1 MIYGI
6 ILFLTLSFN
15 YLFPIKEKKTTLIFR
30 ADIELL
36 FSCPLGTTRPQSA
49 FFTFVFTT
57 VRLVNRFTSLRLFD
71 TRERRKQTRGGEAP
85 PDPPFDPSFGKQH
98 KRELRKGLYAP
109 AGPSGRPLNRV
120 FDSAVKTLPPSVLLL
135 FTSAGKIQP
144 PKTREKGSIS
154 QWCIFQDT

>member
-1 MIYGI
+1 M
-6 ILFLTLSFN
+6 
-15 YLFPIKEKKTTLIFR
+15 
-30 ADIELL
+30 
-36 FSCPLGTTRPQSA
+36 
-49 FFTFVFTT
+49 
-57 VRLVNRFTSLRLFD
+57 RLVNRFTSLRLFD

-144 PKTREKGSIS
+144 PKTPFHSGAFFKTLNYSFLEEGSDEAQAPLTGCFHVCRLRQSARPASQPISREIQPIS
-154 QWCIFQDT
+154 PSARRGGGHETQSLS